1 MMANELFHKWLKIPY
16 TLHVHTD
23 QKVANP
29 RATILFLHGIGNS
42 GAAWDDILAGLPKD
56 VRLITIDLLGFG
68 ESQRPNWA
76 VYNAKTQARSVMA
89 TFLKLRL
96 RGQIII
102 VGHSLGSLVAVEIAK
117 RYPLLVRS
125 LVLFSPPFYKPE
137 TTRTS
142 PDRALKEIYTLI
154 QKHPGQFLRISSM
167 AVKLGL
173 TNKSF
178 SLTEDEAP
186 LFMNALEA
194 SIINQTSLKDVAKL
208 TVPIQILY
216 GQFDPV
222 VLGKNIRTLAK
233 TNHNISATSV
243 LAAHEV
249 KGRFVAPAIKA
260 ITNAAD
266 KK

>member
-1 MMANELFHKWLKIPY
+1 VANEVFHKWLRIPY

-29 RATILFLHGIGNS
+29 RATVLFLHGIGNS
-42 GAAWDDILAGLPKD
+42 GAAWDEIIDGLPKD
-56 VRLITIDLLGFG
+56 LRLITIDLLGFG
-68 ESQRPNWA
+68 ESQRPDWA
-76 VYNAKTQARSVMA
+76 VYSAKTQARSVMA

-125 LVLFSPPFYKPE
+125 MVLFSPPFYKLDSTKP
-137 TTRTS
+137 S
-142 PDRALKEIYTLI
+142 PDKALREIYTLA

-194 SIINQTSLKDVAKL
+194 SIVNQTSLKDAAKL
-208 TVPIQILY
+208 TVPIHILY

-222 VLGKNIRTLAK
+222 VIGKNIRTLAK
-233 TNHNISATSV
+233 TNPNISARSV
-243 LAAHEV
+243 LAAHEF
-249 KGRFVAPAIKA
+249 KGRFVPPAINA
-260 ITNAAD
+260 IINAT
-266 KK
+266 KQK